1 MTTEGRPNTP
11 SYSSSS
17 WGGLVAA
24 SARRADGRPSKDKDA
39 THDPEIGTTALSGA
53 TLAELRESIAALSD
67 QVAALAEND
76 EKARRLTLQLGMDV
90 VQMGGA
96 LSRRVRTL
104 EQQISPEPVPVPIPA
119 HDPQPHQPLVEAA
132 THELPTEAIAA
143 PVAEPAE
150 ITTSEEPPLEES
162 PLEESVERHQASVAE
177 AAPADEPVA
186 FAEPATAEAHETVE
200 AETVEAPL
208 VLDTPHPPIFDHS
221 EVSSYPLRAPET
233 TSAELFTP
241 RPTVSKK
248 SPIPVTTLAIVG
260 GVVVAIIGA
269 AVVFLTGQHHT
280 PAHVA
285 APPPAVTPT
294 PAPVA
299 AAPAPKPAPA
309 PAPAAPKSDSSSS
322 HKHSDKYGSRHHH
335 GDRDS
340 RGGGKSDGHV
350 LYDITPPAAPASTPA
365 PF

>member
-104 EQQISPEPVPVPIPA
+104 EQQIAPEPAPEPIPA
-119 HDPQPHQPLVEAA
+119 HDPSPRQPLAEAA
-132 THELPTEAIAA
+132 THERPAEAMAA
-143 PVAEPAE
+143 PVAEAAE
-150 ITTSEEPPLEES
+150 ITTSVEPPLEES
-162 PLEESVERHQASVAE
+162 VDLHQASVSE
-177 AAPADEPVA
+177 AAAEDEPVS
-186 FAEPATAEAHETVE
+186 FAEPANAEANETIE
-200 AETVEAPL
+200 AEPVEAPL
-208 VLDTPHPPIFDHS
+208 VLDSPNPPIFDHS

-233 TSAELFTP
+233 TSAELFAP

-269 AVVFLTGQHHT
+269 AVVFLTGQHHA

-285 APPPAVTPT
+285 AAPPPAATPT

>member
-1 MTTEGRPNTP
+1 M
-11 SYSSSS
+11 
-17 WGGLVAA
+17 AA
-24 SARRADGRPSKDKDA
+24 SARRADGRSSKDKDA
-39 THDPEIGTTALSGA
+39 THDPEFGTTALSGP

-96 LSRRVRTL
+96 LSRRVRAL
-104 EQQISPEPVPVPIPA
+104 EQRIAPEAAPALVPA
-119 HDPQPHQPLVEAA
+119 HDPQPRQPLAEA
-132 THELPTEAIAA
+132 TIHDPPSEAIAE

-150 ITTSEEPPLEES
+150 ITTSEEPPLDD
-162 PLEESVERHQASVAE
+162 SVELHQASVTE
-177 AAPADEPVA
+177 TRADEPVT
-186 FAEPATAEAHETVE
+186 FAEPATAEAHETIE
-200 AETVEAPL
+200 AEPVEAPL
-208 VLDTPHPPIFDHS
+208 ALDTPHPPIFDHS

-233 TSAELFTP
+233 TSAELFAP
-241 RPTVSKK
+241 RPTVTKK

-285 APPPAVTPT
+285 APPPPTAAPT

-299 AAPAPKPAPA
+299 AVPAPA
-309 PAPAAPKSDSSSS
+309 PAPPAPKADSSSS
-322 HKHSDKYGSRHHH
+322 RKHSDKYGSHHHH

-340 RGGGKSDGHV
+340 RDGGKSDGHV